1 MNAETVHLFLNPTAG
16 RGRAGKRERRIV
28 ELLGGSKLPVELHR
42 SSDVGDLE
50 AKIRR
55 HVEAGQSLIVVA
67 GGDGSVH
74 EATNGILGAGGAASL
89 GVVPTGTGNDFAK
102 ACDIPLDW
110 EHAVRLL
117 ADRIAAGQE
126 ARRVDV
132 GRMNDRYFANGAGI
146 GFDAR
151 VTKIAHS
158 YRMPIG
164 DLVYL
169 LAIFRG
175 MAEGIATP
183 RMRIMADDLVW
194 DGPLTLANIA
204 NGPWEGGMFH
214 IAPMASNGDG
224 QFDLMIAGPVSR
236 RRILT
241 LLPTLMSGKHIE
253 EKEIMHRRVRQLTIE
268 AEEPVLSHLDGE
280 IQPPLRHLEISLL
293 PGALRL
299 L

>member
-28 ELLGGSKLPVELHR
+28 ELLARCERPVEVHR
-42 SSDVGDLE
+42 SEGIGDLE
-50 AKIRR
+50 DRVR
-55 HVEAGQSLIVVA
+55 QQVDAGQSLIVVA

-74 EATNGILGAGGAASL
+74 EATNGILAAGGAASL

-117 ADRIAAGQE
+117 ADRIAARQ
-126 ARRVDV
+126 ATRAIDI
-132 GRMNDRYFANGAGI
+132 GRMNERYFANGAGI

-151 VTKIAHS
+151 VTKIARS

-175 MAEGIATP
+175 MIEGIATP
-183 RMRIMADDLVW
+183 RMRLTADDVIW

-214 IAPMASNGDG
+214 IAPMASNSDG
-224 QFDLMIAGPVSR
+224 RFDLMIAGPVSR
-236 RRILT
+236 PRILT
-241 LLPTLMSGKHIE
+241 LLPTLMSGKHMG
-253 EKEIMHRRVRQLTIE
+253 EKEITHTPVRRLTVE
-268 AEEPVLSHLDGE
+268 ADEPVLSHLDGE
-280 IQPPLRHLEISLL
+280 IQSPLQHFEIALL
-293 PGALRL
+293 PGALHL